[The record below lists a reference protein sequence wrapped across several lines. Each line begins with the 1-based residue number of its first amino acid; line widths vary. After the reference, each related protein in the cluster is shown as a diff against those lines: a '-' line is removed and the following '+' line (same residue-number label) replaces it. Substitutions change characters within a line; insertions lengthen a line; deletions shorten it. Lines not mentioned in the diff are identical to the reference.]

1 MVIFGAWAVTLAEC
15 FPHVDHLTQEAL
27 QQAQLPRYGSRRP
40 VSALYSSS
48 VEFYFETIRQD
59 KCCPASSWSVRNIYT
74 EVLLQHAVSLF
85 SGQKP
90 FIHSL
95 RIINILCT
103 FRVNSLQNKEFVV
116 LRMSLNSC
124 LVFYFNVF
132 QILLQDFC
140 CLLFLNINIFQKTG
154 E

>member
-1 MVIFGAWAVTLAEC
+1 M
-15 FPHVDHLTQEAL
+15 FPTC
-27 QQAQLPRYGSRRP
+27 RSSYTGSITAGSASQIWITP
-40 VSALYSSS
+40 SCVSALFF
-48 VEFYFETIRQD
+48 FYFETIRQD
-59 KCCPASSWSVRNIYT
+59 RCCPASSWFVRNIYT

-124 LVFYFNVF
+124 LVFYFNIF
-132 QILLQDFC
+132 QILLQVFC
-140 CLLFLNINIFQKTG
+140 CLLFLHIDIFQKTG